1 MGKQYEMAFAIGAKV
16 NGNFG
21 AAFRSAAQSV
31 QSLQTTID
39 NLNKRQSDIS
49 SYERTQ
55 NAIEKV
61 TSKLELYQ
69 QQYANLKREIEENG
83 NASAKEQNQLLAK
96 GKAIDDAKQK
106 LSELQEKL
114 QKTGEALQAEGV
126 DLNNLGDASKKA
138 GDDIA
143 KLRKEQEDVIANS
156 DKFGDSTAK
165 MAESLMDVAA
175 ALHIVD
181 GLKKIGEAFKE
192 CAEESIAFEN
202 SMASVK
208 RTVGG
213 NDSFINKLGDDF
225 KQMSTVMPITTGELA
240 QIATTAGQLGIAQE
254 NVESF
259 TTVMAKLATTTD
271 LSADEAA
278 TMLAQFSNITGVKEY
293 DRLGSTIAKLGDA
306 TATTA
311 SKVTQMSQ
319 GMAASASL
327 AGMKPTDIMA
337 ISAAVGSLGIEAQA
351 GSTAMST
358 LINNMYKAT
367 ETGEKL
373 TDFAKVAGMSGEQF
387 KKAWQDDAAGALN
400 SFIQGLNDTERNG
413 KSAIVLLDELGINNV
428 RQTKAIL
435 GLASA
440 GDLLTRTLS
449 MANQA
454 WDENTALDEK
464 AGIMYETTQAKITMM
479 ENAFSNLKTS
489 IGDAFSP
496 AIADAAQGLTNLMQP
511 ISEFISANPAIVQ
524 GIGAA
529 VGVIGTA
536 TAALTGFVAVSK
548 LATAASVAFAGAT
561 GVALAPVMA
570 VVAGVAGL
578 VGIVTALSSAFK
590 ESQLSMED
598 LDADFDNLTQK
609 ASEQQQIIDLCE
621 NYKELANQVDHTVD
635 VSKKLDDFQDVDISL
650 TANAD
655 ATVAPTDFLTD
666 GSTDI
671 TLNGIAGA
679 AISGIDLITG
689 GTDIPLD
696 GTAGAKI
703 PGEDL
708 VSDKGVKLHATSD
721 GITLSA
727 DVFVD
732 STEVAFTAT
741 WANEAEMKADIDK
754 FKADAQQAK
763 TDLENGKQALS
774 DMQKHERELIAQLQ
788 HAPTQMTKD
797 SLAEQINTVRDAISE
812 QEGKVNDLTA
822 SYDNAAAK
830 YLIAAQ
836 AAETLAEHTNA
847 LAEAQAALGIS
858 TDEMVGDYEK
868 QTKAINDYVDAKE
881 REAQANLAAIR
892 SDIYANAGKQ
902 AKIYADSLNDGANAQ
917 TRYNAAQSK
926 AAVINKYAGQSLAEV
941 NARYAFLLQ
950 SLNDME
956 NGTSAHAK
964 GSAYWNEILSEAN
977 EVHNALHDT
986 ETSFEEIN
994 ELASQGKS
1002 DWVSN
1007 WKHEFKQNEWDNII
1021 ASVNDGIVT
1030 TNENLT
1036 EFETLQQ
1043 TYIENMTNAVN
1054 TGAISLEEAHSLMM
1068 THFAEEEDGAAIAEK
1083 AYKQVE
1089 AAVNDYRNAA
1099 KEAAEGPGMTADEA
1113 QQKLQPIIDKI
1124 ENLSK
1129 AYKDAY
1135 DAAYQSISGQF
1146 QLFEEMS
1153 LAQASEDAQGAVD
1166 GMIGALNSQS
1176 DYITQYMEN
1185 LATAT
1190 EMGVSEGLIKN
1201 LSDGSEQSAQILA
1214 DIVAGGA
1221 DKIDE
1226 LNQAFGKVEEGKK
1239 KFSDSVAEMQT
1250 KFTENMTKYKA
1261 ELDSAVAAMDKSGE
1275 AAAYGSSVVSSFAA
1289 AAAGKVGEVA
1299 AAFNALS
1306 AVATIKASMSL
1317 SIGGMMGGIKNPV
1330 LNAAGMIGSVLG
1342 SFGFKLPG
1350 FAGGTASAPPG
1361 YAIVGED
1368 GPELM
1373 RLRGGE
1379 RIFPADETQQ
1389 ALDNTYGGASS
1400 VNALAGATGA
1410 NIYTIDFKPQY
1421 NITGSSNA
1429 DEIRTVLEQQS
1440 AGLRSQLE
1448 EMLDDI
1454 ENDRNRRKY
1463 A

>member
-106 LSELQEKL
+106 LGELQEKL

-126 DLNNLGDASKKA
+126 DLNNLGEASKKA
-138 GDDIA
+138 GEDISN
-143 KLRKEQEDVIANS
+143 LRKEQEDIIANS
-156 DKFGDSTAK
+156 DKFGESTAQ
-165 MAESLMDVAA
+165 MAESLMDIASA
-175 ALHIVD
+175 THIID
-181 GLKKIGEAFKE
+181 GLKRIGEAFKE
-192 CAEESIAFEN
+192 CAEESIEFEN

-213 NDSFINKLGDDF
+213 DDNFINQLGSDF
-225 KQMSTVMPITTGELA
+225 KSMSTQIPITTGELA

-278 TMLAQFSNITGVKEY
+278 TMLAQFSNITGVQDYE
-293 DRLGSTIAKLGDA
+293 RLGSTIAKLGDA

-311 SKVTQMSQ
+311 SKVVQMSQ

-337 ISAAVGSLGIEAQA
+337 IAAAVGSLGIEAQA

-373 TDFAKVAGMSGEQF
+373 TDYAKVAGMSADQF

-440 GDLLTRTLS
+440 GELLSNTLS
-449 MANQA
+449 MSNDA

-464 AGIMYETTQAKITMM
+464 AGIMYETTQAKITML
-479 ENAFSNLKTS
+479 ENSFTNLKTAV
-489 IGDAFSP
+489 GDAFTP
-496 AIADAAQGLTNLMQP
+496 AIAQGADALNGMLQP
-511 ISEFISANPAIVQ
+511 VTDFIESNPALIQ
-524 GIGAA
+524 GIGTA
-529 VGVIGTA
+529 VGMMAGL
-536 TAALTGFVAVSK
+536 TAAMMGYAAAAKVA
-548 LATAASVAFAGAT
+548 AAASVALTTAIPGAKT
-561 GVALAPVMA
+561 AL
-570 VVAGVAGL
+570 VAGVA
-578 VGIVTALSSAFK
+578 ISALIGGFVALGNALQQGQEEAVALDVEYKSL
-590 ESQLSMED
+590 LSD
-598 LDADFDNLTQK
+598 IN
-609 ASEQQQIIDLCE
+609 EQQNIIDLCN
-621 NYKELANQVDHTVD
+621 NYEKLANQVDHTVD

-650 TANAD
+650 TAEANASV
-655 ATVAPTDFLTD
+655 TPGDFLID
-666 GSTDI
+666 GSTEI
-671 TLNGIAGA
+671 TLDGKPGA
-679 AISGIDLITG
+679 LISGIDLVIG
-689 GTDIPLD
+689 GSDDIPLD
-696 GTAGAKI
+696 GTPGQQIA
-703 PGEDL
+703 GEDL

-721 GITLSA
+721 GIKLSA

-732 STEVAFTAT
+732 SKEVEFTAT
-741 WANEAEMKADIDK
+741 WANKAAMEADIAK
-754 FKADAQQAK
+754 FKEDAKKAQ
-763 TDLENGKQALS
+763 TDLETGKQALS
-774 DMQKHERELIAQLQ
+774 DMQKHEKELIAQLQ
-788 HAPTQMTKD
+788 HAPTQLTKD
-797 SLAEQINTVRDAISE
+797 SLAEQINTIRDAIGE
-812 QEGKVNDLTA
+812 QEGKVKDLTTA
-822 SYDNAAAK
+822 YDNAAAK
-830 YLIAAQ
+830 YLITAQ
-836 AAETLAEHTNA
+836 AAQELENHSKALADAQEALGLSADETIKSLDEETRKTDELVKAKKR
-847 LAEAQAALGIS
+847 LAEAELAGKKAKILANVEEQAEQYAQASKSIDRVS
-858 TDEMVGDYEK
+858 EAFDNANRRAKKADEWAGKSVGDLNAHYQNVL
-868 QTKAINDYVDAKE
+868 QTLNELERTGQTNTDTYREFSEEAVDIASTMLHGLNLTAYKDSVQAWQDNREMMQGLWLDAENTTQYVQDAYNAVANFGNIIAADSESQLAFINMLADGVYSGAIDIEEATGIIERAFADEADGAEIAKKAVDQVNQAVAEMKTAAGE
-881 REAQANLAAIR
+881 VQGMTSEEAQA
-892 SDIYANAGKQ
+892 Q
-902 AKIYADSLNDGANAQ
+902 
-917 TRYNAAQSK
+917 
-926 AAVINKYAGQSLAEV
+926 
-941 NARYAFLLQ
+941 
-950 SLNDME
+950 
-956 NGTSAHAK
+956 
-964 GSAYWNEILSEAN
+964 
-977 EVHNALHDT
+977 
-986 ETSFEEIN
+986 
-994 ELASQGKS
+994 
-1002 DWVSN
+1002 
-1007 WKHEFKQNEWDNII
+1007 
-1021 ASVNDGIVT
+1021 
-1030 TNENLT
+1030 
-1036 EFETLQQ
+1036 
-1043 TYIENMTNAVN
+1043 
-1054 TGAISLEEAHSLMM
+1054 
-1068 THFAEEEDGAAIAEK
+1068 
-1083 AYKQVE
+1083 
-1089 AAVNDYRNAA
+1089 
-1099 KEAAEGPGMTADEA
+1099 
-1113 QQKLQPIIDKI
+1113 LQPIIDKI

-1129 AYKDAY
+1129 AYKEAY

-1146 QLFEEMS
+1146 QLFEEVP

-1166 GMIGALNSQS
+1166 GMVSALNSQS

-1185 LATAT
+1185 LATAS

-1239 KFSDSVAEMQT
+1239 KFSDSVAEMQV

-1261 ELDSAVAAMDKSGE
+1261 ELESAVAAMDKGGE
-1275 AAAYGSSVVSSFAA
+1275 AAAYGASVVSSFAA
-1289 AAAGKVGEVA
+1289 SAAGKVGEVA
-1299 AAFNALS
+1299 AAFEALS

-1317 SIGGMMGGIKNPV
+1317 SIGGMVGGITNPV
-1330 LNAAGMIGSVLG
+1330 LNAAGMIGGMLG
-1342 SFGFKLPG
+1342 KFGFKIPG

-1400 VNALAGATGA
+1400 INALAGATGA
-1410 NIYTIDFKPQY
+1410 NVYTIDFKPQY

>member
-1 MGKQYEMAFAIGAKV
+1 MGKQYEMAFSIGAKV
-16 NGNFG
+16 NSNFG
-21 AAFRSAAQSV
+21 AAFRSAAQNV
-31 QSLQTTID
+31 QSLQTSID
-39 NLNKRQSDIS
+39 QLNKRQSDIS
-49 SYERTQ
+49 SYEKTQ
-55 NAIEKV
+55 SAIEKT
-61 TSKLELYQ
+61 TSRLKLYEE
-69 QQYANLKREIEENG
+69 QYANLKREIEESA
-83 NASAKEQNQLLAK
+83 NASAKDQNQLLAK
-96 GKAIDDAKQK
+96 GKAIDDQK
-106 LSELQEKL
+106 EKLAQLQEKL
-114 QKTGEALQAEGV
+114 KATGAALEKEGV
-126 DLNNLGDASKKA
+126 DLNNLGKASEDATKEIE
-138 GDDIA
+138 G
-143 KLRKEQEDVIANS
+143 LRKKQEEVIANS
-156 DKFGDSTAK
+156 DKFGSSTAK
-165 MAESLMDVAA
+165 MADSLMDVAA

-181 GLKKIGEAFKE
+181 GLKKVGEAFKE

-213 NDSFINKLGDDF
+213 SNSFIDQLGNDF
-225 KQMSTVMPITTGELA
+225 KKMSTEMPITTSELA
-240 QIATTAGQLGIAQE
+240 QIATTAGQLGIAQD
-254 NVESF
+254 NVERF

-278 TMLAQFSNITGVKEY
+278 TMLAQFSNITGVTDYE
-293 DRLGSTIAKLGDA
+293 RLGSTIAKLGDA

-373 TDFAKVAGMSGEQF
+373 TDFAKVAGMSGDEF

-400 SFIQGLNDTERNG
+400 SFIQGLNNTERNG

-464 AGIMYETTQAKITMM
+464 AGIMYETTQAKVTMM
-479 ENAFSNLKTS
+479 QNAFSNLKTS
-489 IGDAFSP
+489 IGDAFTP
-496 AIADAAQGLTNLMQP
+496 AIANAAQGLTNFMQP
-511 ISEFISANPAIVQ
+511 ISDFISANPAVVQ

-529 VGVIGTA
+529 VGVLGTA

-548 LATAASVAFAGAT
+548 LATAASLAFAGAT

-570 VVAGVAGL
+570 VVAGVAAL
-578 VGIVTALSSAFK
+578 VGVVTALSNAFK
-590 ESQLSMED
+590 DSQMSMED
-598 LDADFDNLTQK
+598 LDADFDQLTQK
-609 ASEQQQIIDLCE
+609 AAEQQGIIDLCE
-621 NYKELANQVDHTVD
+621 NYKELANQMDHTVD
-635 VSKKLDDFQDVDISL
+635 VSKKMDDFQDVDISL

-655 ATVAPTDFLTD
+655 ASVSATDFLTD
-666 GSTDI
+666 GTNINLD
-671 TLNGIAGA
+671 GVAHGQ
-679 AISGIDLITG
+679 ISGIELVIG
-689 GTDIPLD
+689 GTDEIPLD
-696 GTAGAKI
+696 GKPDGTI
-703 PGEDL
+703 SGEDL
-708 VSDKGVKLHATSD
+708 VSEKGVKIHAVPD
-721 GITLSA
+721 GEVTLSA

-732 STEVAFTAT
+732 NKEVKFTAV
-741 WANEAEMKADIDK
+741 WDNEGKMREDIEQ
-754 FKADAQQAK
+754 FKKDAQQAK
-763 TDLENGKQALS
+763 QDLENSKQTLEE
-774 DMQKHERELIAQLQ
+774 MQKKEEELAARIE
-788 HAPTQMTKD
+788 HAPTQMAKD
-797 SLAEQINTVRDAISE
+797 SLVAQINAVRDAITE
-812 QEGKVNDLTA
+812 QEGKVSDLTTA
-822 SYDNAAAK
+822 YDNAAAK
-830 YLIAAQ
+830 YLITAQ
-836 AAETLAEHTNA
+836 AAETLANHTNA

-858 TDEMVGDYEK
+858 TDDIVGDYKK

-881 REAQANLAAIR
+881 REARANIAAMR
-892 SDIYANAGKQ
+892 GEIYANAGKQ
-902 AKIYADSLNDGANAQ
+902 AKLYVQSLRDGEQAQREFNQAQENAATVNKIASMSAEEANAHYASLLRDLDDMQ
-917 TRYNAAQSK
+917 SRGEKNSDAFSETLAEAVSLRNALTGTNYELSQMQEYASEGYIDFVGQWAATTTEQNWNQMI
-926 AAVINKYAGQSLAEV
+926 AAVNKGVSETS
-941 NARYAFLLQ
+941 NAV
-950 SLNDME
+950 
-956 NGTSAHAK
+956 
-964 GSAYWNEILSEAN
+964 SEAEAIQSAFIEN
-977 EVHNALHDT
+977 MI
-986 ETSFEEIN
+986 S
-994 ELASQGKS
+994 
-1002 DWVSN
+1002 
-1007 WKHEFKQNEWDNII
+1007 
-1021 ASVNDGIVT
+1021 SVNDGA
-1030 TNENLT
+1030 LT
-1036 EFETLQQ
+1036 
-1043 TYIENMTNAVN
+1043 
-1054 TGAISLEEAHSLMM
+1054 LEEVHTLMM
-1068 THFAEEEDGAAIAEK
+1068 AHFSDEADGAEITEN
-1083 AYKQVE
+1083 AYKQVVD
-1089 AAVNDYRNAA
+1089 AVNEY
-1099 KEAAEGPGMTADEA
+1099 KEAAKGATDGDGMTREQAE
-1113 QQKLQPIIDKI
+1113 QQLKPIIENI

-1129 AYKDAY
+1129 AYKEAY

-1166 GMIGALNSQS
+1166 GMINALNSQG

-1239 KFSDSVAEMQT
+1239 KFADNVAEMQT
-1250 KFTENMTKYKA
+1250 KFTENMKKYKA
-1261 ELDSAVAAMDKSGE
+1261 ELDAAVAAMDKSSE
-1275 AAAYGSSVVSSFAA
+1275 AGRYGSDTVSQFAS
-1289 AAAGKVGEVA
+1289 AAAGKVGEVS
-1299 AAFNALS
+1299 AAFAALS
-1306 AVATIKASMSL
+1306 AAATIKASMSL
-1317 SIGGMMGGIKNPV
+1317 SIGGMVSGLKNPV
-1330 LNAAGMIGSVLG
+1330 LNAAGMIGTVLG
-1342 SFGFKLPG
+1342 NFGFKIPG

-1379 RIFPADETQQ
+1379 RIFNADETEQ
-1389 ALDNTYGGASS
+1389 ALNNTYGGASS

-1410 NIYTIDFKPQY
+1410 NVYSIDFKPQY
-1421 NITGSSNA
+1421 NISGSSNA

-1448 EMLDDI
+1448 DLLDDI